1 MKKSLL
7 ALAVL
12 ASAAGAANAASSVTM
27 YGRMDVGYESAHH
40 DGKSVTQDN
49 GLANTNMSRF
59 GIKGQEDLGNG
70 LAATFK
76 LEGRFN
82 GDTGSY
88 AKDMFD
94 RESTVGLKG
103 NFGSIRFGRATAALE
118 NGLGDFVIGERALG
132 FSNYA
137 SATRHSNSAFYDYS
151 VGGFT
156 AGANVSTKGGDKGN
170 TVGTIAEGASGTKV
184 GYGLYAK
191 YSANNFA
198 LGAAYQR
205 DGYGFDSDTATYTA
219 PTKEWG
225 VAASYTFNP
234 VTLGASYADQKIDG
248 TSTHTKTIN
257 AFVSGAV
264 TANDTVYAQYNRV
277 KVTNA
282 SATTAYGLGYNH
294 ALSKRTSVYGEV
306 ARNKRTSLTGE
317 LVSGYD
323 YSVAMRHAF

>member
-49 GLANTNMSRF
+49 GVANTNMSRF

-151 VGGFT
+151 MGGLT
-156 AGANVSTKGGDKGN
+156 AGANVSTKGGDSGN
-170 TVGTIAEGASGTKV
+170 AAEGTGKI

-191 YSANNFA
+191 YSANNFG

-205 DGYGFDSDTATYTA
+205 DGVAL
-219 PTKEWG
+219 TKEWG

>member
-49 GLANTNMSRF
+49 GTMNTNMSRF

-118 NGLGDFVIGERALG
+118 NGLADFVIGERALG

-151 VGGFT
+151 MGGLT
-156 AGANVSTKGGDKGN
+156 AGANVSTKGGDSGDA
-170 TVGTIAEGASGTKV
+170 TEGTGKI

-191 YSANNFA
+191 YAANNFG

-205 DGYGFDSDTATYTA
+205 DGVAL
-219 PTKEWG
+219 TKEWG

-234 VTLGASYADQKIDG
+234 VTLGASYADQKADG

>member
-49 GLANTNMSRF
+49 GVANTNMSRF

-76 LEGRFN
+76 LEGHFN

-103 NFGSIRFGRATAALE
+103 NFGSVRFGRATAALE

-151 VGGFT
+151 MGGLT
-156 AGANVSTKGGDKGN
+156 AGANVSTKGGDSGN
-170 TVGTIAEGASGTKV
+170 TDAAGNVIEGNGKI

-191 YSANNFA
+191 YSANNFG

-205 DGYGFDSDTATYTA
+205 DGVAL
-219 PTKEWG
+219 TKEWG

-234 VTLGASYADQKIDG
+234 VTLGASYADQKADG

-306 ARNKRTSLTGE
+306 ARNKRTSSTGE

>member
-88 AKDMFD
+88 IKDMFD

-103 NFGSIRFGRATAALE
+103 NFGSIRLGRATAALE
-118 NGLGDFVIGERALG
+118 NGLGDFVIGERALD

-156 AGANVSTKGGDKGN
+156 AGANVSTKGGDASDTTGVEGN
-170 TVGTIAEGASGTKV
+170 GKV
-184 GYGLYAK
+184 GYGAYAT
-191 YSANNFA
+191 YSASNFG

-205 DGYGFDSDTATYTA
+205 DGVAL
-219 PTKEWG
+219 TKEWG
-225 VAASYTFNP
+225 VAGSYTFNP
-234 VTLGASYADQKIDG
+234 VTLGASFADQKTDG
-248 TSTHTKTIN
+248 TSKHVKTIN

-277 KVTNA
+277 KETGLKA
-282 SATTAYGLGYNH
+282 ETAYGLGYNH
-294 ALSKRTSVYGEV
+294 AFSKRTSVYGEV
-306 ARNKRTSLTGE
+306 VRNKRTSSTGE
-317 LVSGYD
+317 FVSGYD

>member
-151 VGGFT
+151 MGGLT
-156 AGANVSTKGGDKGN
+156 AGANVSTKGGDSGN
-170 TVGTIAEGASGTKV
+170 TDAAGNVIEGNGKI

-191 YSANNFA
+191 YAANNFG

-205 DGYGFDSDTATYTA
+205 DGVAL
-219 PTKEWG
+219 TKEWG